1 MGMCNQAAEQE
12 IQLIQQRYA
21 QETMSRS
28 REAEEMARGWAA
40 MQGQQHQLAERLR
53 ECERELDRFRR
64 GEHNLREELGAAQV
78 SAEGRRSL
86 LILEERSMIHAAEE
100 ISSPHNGDHR
110 GTGGGTS
117 HCVAGRSRESA
128 AE

>member
-1 MGMCNQAAEQE
+1 
-12 IQLIQQRYA
+12 
-21 QETMSRS
+21 
-28 REAEEMARGWAA
+28 

-100 ISSPHNGDHR
+100 
-110 GTGGGTS
+110 
-117 HCVAGRSRESA
+117 RSAHHAMEVTEAQAEKRHTMWRAEVESA
-128 AE
+128 AK